1 MGCNETN
8 YIQRLRKGKEDSL
21 EFIVDKYLPLV
32 KGVTYKVLST
42 FKNEGIIEECV
53 NDIFLSIWNNR
64 DKFKGDNDDFK
75 KWICAIA
82 KFKAIDYYRKEVK
95 KIDISLDEFSI
106 VSKNQLEDE
115 IIAMEDREELIKVI
129 NLLDPM
135 DREIFIMKFF
145 LGVKSQDIATKFGV
159 TKASIDNKISR
170 GKKKLK
176 KKLGH
181 VRLEVI

>member
-1 MGCNETN
+1 MVCNETN
-8 YIQRLRKGKEDSL
+8 YIQRLKKGKEDSL

-32 KGVTYKVLST
+32 KGVTYKVLSP
-42 FKNEGIIEECV
+42 FRNEGIIEECV
-53 NDIFLSIWNNR
+53 NDIFLSIWNNC
-64 DKFKGDNDDFK
+64 DKFTGDNNDFK
-75 KWICAIA
+75 KWICAIT

-95 KIDISLDEFSI
+95 KIEVPLDEINI

-115 IIAMEDREELIKVI
+115 IIAMEDREELIKLI
-129 NLLDPM
+129 NLLEPM

-170 GKKKLK
+170 VKKKLK
-176 KKLGH
+176 NKLVH
-181 VRLEVI
+181 ARLEVI